1 MRERNTRELRPS
13 FCGLSNIMKYLEDSH
28 NYRELA
34 DQIFYACPTAGRD
47 GGLARD
53 IGAQSSEAHR
63 VGAANKTNQQLM

>member
-1 MRERNTRELRPS
+1 
-13 FCGLSNIMKYLEDSH
+13 MKYLEDSH

-34 DQIFYACPTAGRD
+34 DQIFYACPTAGWD